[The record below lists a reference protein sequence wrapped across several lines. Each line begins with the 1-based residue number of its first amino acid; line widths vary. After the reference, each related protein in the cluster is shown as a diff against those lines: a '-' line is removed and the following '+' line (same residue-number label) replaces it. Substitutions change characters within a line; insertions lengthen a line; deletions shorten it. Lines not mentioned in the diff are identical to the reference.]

1 MFCLLASTGTIKYLY
16 SQSYI
21 LVYELIHELFFSS
34 FLGPCSGSFEVQ
46 VAGPA
51 RTSSGSF
58 SRRVANEWRT
68 VFHHNRNEL
77 RLPLGL
83 THWPEVI
90 GTTTTL
96 IELETEVA
104 CSGLRIIFHRR
115 QKHWNNHAIVGIE
128 GWCRMRENDRYDR

>member
-1 MFCLLASTGTIKYLY
+1 MCLPSSIYTLNLTYNI
-16 SQSYI
+16 
-21 LVYELIHELFFSS
+21 YELTHELFFSS

-58 SRRVANEWRT
+58 SRRDANKWRT
-68 VFHHNRNEL
+68 VFHHNREL

-90 GTTTTL
+90 GTTTTF
-96 IELETEVA
+96 IELEAEVA

-128 GWCRMRENDRYDR
+128 GWCRIRENDR